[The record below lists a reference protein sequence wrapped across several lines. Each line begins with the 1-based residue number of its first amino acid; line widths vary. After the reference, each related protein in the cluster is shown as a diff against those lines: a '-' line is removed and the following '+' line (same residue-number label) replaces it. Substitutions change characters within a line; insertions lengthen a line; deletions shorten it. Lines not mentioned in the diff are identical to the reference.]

1 MTVVIESTVMM
12 MLVML
17 AIITTIIINHHH
29 HQHDH
34 AGSMLLEMVPN
45 AGHVKDGGDDQ
56 SDRGHGGGSKT
67 DVQADDGDD
76 PDANNKLDGD

>member
-1 MTVVIESTVMM
+1 
-12 MLVML
+12 ML
-17 AIITTIIINHHH
+17 
-29 HQHDH
+29 
-34 AGSMLLEMVPN
+34 
-45 AGHVKDGGDDQ
+45 GHVKDGGDDQ